1 MIRRL
6 LLPCFLLFLS
16 AAALADDRYARR
28 ALLPADRHFT
38 IYFSDAP
45 GFVKAMETSPLG
57 KLWNERQL
65 QDFLGDVSLAD
76 KLKERLLG
84 VKPQRDDGPP
94 LTDAEKVKRLEW
106 KQMSSIEGELAL
118 ALKSED
124 KELQVYAL
132 YHSTKERFMDNLAID
147 RQKCELGGG
156 KDRVSSEQ
164 FQGFTVYRVTDSAEG
179 RVHENWQAY
188 ADGTGIESSNRQW
201 LEKTLTAIAGK
212 QAKEPEGLPKLEL
225 SFSASLLAKRF
236 AEPPAPAGKQ
246 PSAAKLNKA
255 QKLDALAKSLA
266 LDYLKDLSVTVTP
279 TPELFAVDVAANGL
293 PPDLSGV
300 WSFFNRE
307 PVSTKFQ
314 FPHVPA
320 DTYSYA
326 VGRFDAKLFWSKL
339 QTTLVGVNPAYG
351 LGLGTLTGMLSMNLG
366 LDLNS
371 GLLDNLGNLV
381 MSYEV
386 YQDDA
391 PQSLG
396 AVSLNN
402 HAAMEQS
409 LAKVFPNAKKLMP
422 DALVNEKFLGTDL
435 YYLDTKKV
443 LEKNPESP
451 IDTDYDPGVAVSKPY
466 LLFGSTALIRETLQ
480 AGAAGAKGGPAFYDS
495 DFYRSLARQ
504 VPDDALM
511 FAMTDFHEYFDILS
525 ETLKSPEFRKDWN
538 ELIEK
543 DGAIPGLPSGLVPIE
558 WMKGLDL
565 QKAPPPELL
574 LKHVHYSLCHARLE
588 KDRAV
593 FALRIY
599 PAPPQ

>member
-6 LLPCFLLFLS
+6 LLPCFLLLLS

-45 GFVKAMETSPLG
+45 GFIKAMETSPLG

-84 VKPQRDDGPP
+84 VKPQRDDGAP

-124 KELQVYAL
+124 KELEVYAL

-164 FQGFTVYRVTDSAEG
+164 FQGFTVYRVTDSADG

-212 QAKEPEGLPKLEL
+212 QAKEPEGPPKLEL

-293 PPDLSGV
+293 PADLGGV
-300 WSFFNRE
+300 WGFFNRE

-314 FPHVPA
+314 FPHVPR
-320 DTYSYA
+320 DTFNYA

-371 GLLDNLGNLV
+371 GFLDNLGTLV
-381 MSYEV
+381 VSYRV
-386 YQDDA
+386 FQDTSE
-391 PQSLG
+391 QFLT
-396 AVSLNN
+396 AVSLTN

-422 DALVNEKFLGTDL
+422 DTLVNEKFLGTDL
-435 YYLDTKKV
+435 YYLDSKK
-443 LEKNPESP
+443 LLAATPDLNANL
-451 IDTDYDPGVAVSKPY
+451 IPGLAVVKPY
-466 LLFGSTALIRETLQ
+466 LLLGSTDLIRETIQ
-480 AGAAGAKGGPAFYDS
+480 AGAAGDKAGTAFYDS
-495 DFYRSLARQ
+495 DFYRSLARH
-504 VPDDALM
+504 VPDDSLM
-511 FAMTDFHEYFDILS
+511 FIMSDFQAYFNVL
-525 ETLKSPEFRKDWN
+525 TTLLKSPELRKDWDAMT
-538 ELIEK
+538 EQ
-543 DGAIPGLPSGLVPIE
+543 
-558 WMKGLDL
+558 GLDL
-565 QKAPPPELL
+565 DGLPPGLVDMDWLKSIDLKKTPPPELL
-574 LKHVHYSLCHARLE
+574 SKHINRSLCYARFE

-593 FALRIY
+593 FSLKIY
-599 PAPPQ
+599 PSQP